1 MQPCRWVWLTK
12 KPISRGN
19 REMTEEQKKKM
30 IGIAIAG
37 AAVYVAWKYA
47 PSQTI
52 KAMALG
58 VGGVIV
64 GKQLPY
70 IREALV

>member
-1 MQPCRWVWLTK
+1 
-12 KPISRGN
+12 
-19 REMTEEQKKKM
+19 MTEEAKKSWM
-30 IGIAIAG
+30 GVAIS
-37 AAVYVAWKYA
+37 AAILYA
-47 PSQTI
+47 VVKFVPNQSV

-70 IREALV
+70 VKDSLI

>member
-1 MQPCRWVWLTK
+1 M
-12 KPISRGN
+12 N
-19 REMTEEQKKKM
+19 EEQKKTLM
-30 IGIAIAG
+30 SAAIA
-37 AAVYVAWKYA
+37 AVAVYAVWKFA
-47 PSQTI
+47 PNQAI

-70 IREALV
+70 VKTALV